1 MARSVKAL
9 SLGSSLPAVAVF
21 VAAAL
26 AGTAQAATLAIGP
39 IEQINLKNSTIVVLG
54 QAYQV
59 GPAAALRSQA
69 NAPISLSSLAT
80 NTLVEINGR
89 ETGNG
94 QSVVSSVMSLPQMDV
109 PGATQLLVTGVV
121 SSETSTGEVKIGNLV
136 VDVTATLTS
145 DSQKFTVGGLVQV
158 TGTQPNP
165 NGLFLAQNIISINA
179 SKTMGVEGGG
189 ASASA
194 MGVEG
199 GGASHT
205 LLGVEGG
212 GASVK
217 AMGVEG
223 GGASA
228 SAMGVEGGGASH
240 TLLGVEGGGASVKAM
255 GVEGGGASAMGVEG
269 GGASAS
275 AMGVEGGGASAS
287 AMGVEGGGASAS
299 AMGVEGGGASVK
311 AMGVEGGGA
320 SAMGVEGGGASVKA
334 MGVEGGGTSVSTLGV
349 EGGGASHTLLG
360 VEGGG
365 ASVKAMGVE
374 GGGRK

>member
-255 GVEGGGASAMGVEG
+255 GVEGGG
-269 GGASAS
+269 
-275 AMGVEGGGASAS
+275 
-287 AMGVEGGGASAS
+287 
-299 AMGVEGGGASVK
+299 
-311 AMGVEGGGA
+311 
-320 SAMGVEGGGASVKA
+320 
-334 MGVEGGGTSVSTLGV
+334 TSVSTLGV

>member
-189 ASASA
+189 ASAMGVEGGGASLKA

-199 GGASHT
+199 GGAS
-205 LLGVEGG
+205 L
-212 GASVK
+212 K

-228 SAMGVEGGGASH
+228 M
-240 TLLGVEGGGASVKAM
+240 GVEGGGASVKAM

-269 GGASAS
+269 GGAS
-275 AMGVEGGGASAS
+275 
-287 AMGVEGGGASAS
+287 
-299 AMGVEGGGASVK
+299 VK

-320 SAMGVEGGGASVKA
+320 SVSTLGVEGGGASHKLLGVEGGGASVKA

>member
-189 ASASA
+189 ASA

-199 GGASHT
+199 GGAS
-205 LLGVEGG
+205 L
-212 GASVK
+212 K

-223 GGASA
+223 GGAS
-228 SAMGVEGGGASH
+228 
-240 TLLGVEGGGASVKAM
+240 LKAM
-255 GVEGGGASAMGVEG
+255 GVEGGG
-269 GGASAS
+269 
-275 AMGVEGGGASAS
+275 
-287 AMGVEGGGASAS
+287 AS

-320 SAMGVEGGGASVKA
+320 SAMGVEGGG
-334 MGVEGGGTSVSTLGV
+334 
-349 EGGGASHTLLG
+349 
-360 VEGGG
+360 
-365 ASVKAMGVE
+365 
-374 GGGRK
+374 RK

>member
-228 SAMGVEGGGASH
+228 
-240 TLLGVEGGGASVKAM
+240 
-255 GVEGGGASAMGVEG
+255 
-269 GGASAS
+269 
-275 AMGVEGGGASAS
+275 
-287 AMGVEGGGASAS
+287 MGVEGGGASAS

-334 MGVEGGGTSVSTLGV
+334 MGVEGGGASVSTLGV

>member
-228 SAMGVEGGGASH
+228 
-240 TLLGVEGGGASVKAM
+240 
-255 GVEGGGASAMGVEG
+255 
-269 GGASAS
+269 
-275 AMGVEGGGASAS
+275 
-287 AMGVEGGGASAS
+287 MGVEGGGASAS

-320 SAMGVEGGGASVKA
+320 SVSTLGVEGGGASHTLLGVEGGGASVKA